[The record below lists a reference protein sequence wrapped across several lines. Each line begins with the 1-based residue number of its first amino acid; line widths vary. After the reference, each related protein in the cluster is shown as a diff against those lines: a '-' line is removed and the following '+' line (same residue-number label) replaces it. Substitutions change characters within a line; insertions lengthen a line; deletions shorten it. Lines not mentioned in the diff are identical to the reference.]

1 VESSDADTKHR
12 FARLNFYEISSS
24 VEIEVEN
31 QNKNGTPATY
41 HKVLDSVWREWI
53 EWEVRQRL
61 RAACFMFDS
70 HQKFCYE
77 QRRCQ
82 ARATAENTFIK
93 VPCPKSLWTAATSQ
107 QWFEVIQTLDCTAVR
122 LKHPEDMSAAEI
134 SSLPLS
140 AQADAGGIVFELL
153 PSRDKAPL
161 STLGHCTNARLIKT
175 LTTLFPQFIHTHGYL
190 ALYHTPLH
198 QLLSLTGN
206 TWLFGQKLTSHSDI
220 DAIFPAVRVWASSP
234 AAAQA
239 TWHACHLLRHT
250 LKPVSDVDKPFRG
263 VSEYWFLYTSTLI
276 VWAFGYRPSS
286 HSTSVS
292 SSASI
297 SRRASSVTLAS
308 EDPADVKSIAL
319 AWTEAMID
327 LKPEQLI
334 NSQLRTETGPVI
346 DAARLR
352 LQEEA
357 VMSHG
362 RSGMLL
368 DACGVLDRI
377 REGRKWFQ

>member
-1 VESSDADTKHR
+1 MTHR

-31 QNKNGTPATY
+31 TNKNGAPTTY
-41 HKVLDSVWREWI
+41 HKVLDRVWREWI

-61 RAACFMFDS
+61 RAACFMFDT

-77 QRRCQ
+77 QQRCQ
-82 ARATAENTFIK
+82 AGATAENTFIK
-93 VPCPKSLWTAATSQ
+93 VPCPKPLWNAPTSQ
-107 QWFEVIQTLDCTAVR
+107 HWFEAMQTQDCTAVR
-122 LKHPEDMSAAEI
+122 LVHPESMSAAEV
-134 SSLPLS
+134 SRLPLS
-140 AQADAGGIVFELL
+140 AQANAGGIVFELL
-153 PSRDKAPL
+153 PSRNQVKL
-161 STLGHCTNARLIKT
+161 SDLGHATNARLIKT
-175 LTTLFPQFIHTHGYL
+175 LTTLFPHFIHTHSYL

-220 DAIFPAVRVWASSP
+220 DALFPAVRAWASSP

-239 TWHACHLLRHT
+239 TWHACHLLRHAFK
-250 LKPVSDVDKPFRG
+250 LVSDAEKPFRG

-276 VWAFGYRPSS
+276 VWAFGYRPST
-286 HSTSVS
+286 HPTSVS

-297 SRRASSVTLAS
+297 SRRASSVTLAA
-308 EDPADVKSIAL
+308 EDLAEVKIAAL

-327 LKPEQLI
+327 LRPEQLM

-357 VMSHG
+357 VMSNG
-362 RSGMLL
+362 RSAMLL

-377 REGRKWFQ
+377 REGRKWF

>member
-1 VESSDADTKHR
+1 VESSEADREHR

-24 VEIEVEN
+24 VELKVEN
-31 QNKNGTPATY
+31 DNKNGAPTTY
-41 HKVLDSVWREWI
+41 QKVLDSVWREWI
-53 EWEVRQRL
+53 DWEVRQRL
-61 RAACFMFDS
+61 RAACFVFDT

-82 ARATAENTFIK
+82 AGATAENTFIK
-93 VPCPKSLWTAATSQ
+93 VPCPKSLWNAPTSQ
-107 QWFEVIQTLDCTAVR
+107 HWFEVIQTLDCTAVR
-122 LKHPEDMSAAEI
+122 LVHPENMSAAEV
-134 SSLPLS
+134 SCLPLS
-140 AQADAGGIVFELL
+140 AQANAGGIVFELL
-153 PSRDKAPL
+153 PSRSQVKL
-161 STLGHCTNARLIKT
+161 SGLGHATNAQLIEKI
-175 LTTLFPQFIHTHGYL
+175 TTLFPHFIHTHGYL

-198 QLLSLTGN
+198 QLLSLTGK

-220 DAIFPAVRVWASSP
+220 DALFPAVRAWATSP

-250 LKPVSDVDKPFRG
+250 LRSGSDVDKPFRG

-276 VWAFGYRPSS
+276 AWAFGYRIST

-297 SRRASSVTLAS
+297 SRRASSVTLAA
-308 EDPADVKSIAL
+308 EDSAEVMRAAL
-319 AWTEAMID
+319 EWTEAMIG
-327 LKPEQLI
+327 LRPEHLI
-334 NSQLRTETGPVI
+334 NSPLRTDTGAII

-377 REGRKWFQ
+377 REGRKWF

>member
-1 VESSDADTKHR
+1 MKHT
-12 FARLNFYEISSS
+12 FMRLNFYEISSS
-24 VEIEVEN
+24 VEIEVAN
-31 QNKNGTPATY
+31 QNKNGTPTTY
-41 HKVLDSVWREWI
+41 HKVLSSLWREWI

-61 RAACFMFDS
+61 RAACFMFDT

-82 ARATAENTFIK
+82 GKATAENTFIK
-93 VPCPKSLWTAATSQ
+93 VPCPKSLWIAPTSQ
-107 QWFEVIQTLDCTAVR
+107 QWFEIIQTQDCKAVR
-122 LKHPEDMSAAEI
+122 LSNPETMSAADI
-134 SSLPLS
+134 SRLPLS

-153 PSRDKAPL
+153 PSRDQAPL
-161 STLGHCTNARLIKT
+161 STLGHGTNARLIKT
-175 LTTLFPQFIHTHGYL
+175 LTTLFPQFIHTQGYL

-220 DAIFPAVRVWASSP
+220 DATPKAVAQWASSP

-239 TWHACHLLRHT
+239 TWHACHLLRHIF
-250 LKPVSDVDKPFRG
+250 KNVSDVDKPFRG

-276 VWAFGYRPSS
+276 VWAFGYRPSNLPA
-286 HSTSVS
+286 SVS
-292 SSASI
+292 SSTSI
-297 SRRASSVTLAS
+297 SRRASSVTLAA
-308 EDPADVKSIAL
+308 EDSADIKSAAL
-319 AWTEAMID
+319 AWAEAMID
-327 LKPEQLI
+327 LMPEHLI
-334 NSQLRTETGPVI
+334 NSQLRTETGPAI

-352 LQEEA
+352 LQQEA

-377 REGRKWFQ
+377 REGRRWF

>member
-1 VESSDADTKHR
+1 MKHR
-12 FARLNFYEISSS
+12 FTRLNFYEISSS
-24 VEIEVEN
+24 VETKVEN
-31 QNKNGTPATY
+31 QKKNGMTTTY
-41 HKVLDSVWREWI
+41 LKVLDGIWREWI

-61 RAACFMFDS
+61 RAACFMLDT

-93 VPCPKSLWTAATSQ
+93 VPCSMSLWAAPTSQ
-107 QWFEVIQTLDCTAVR
+107 QWFEVIQSLDCTAVR
-122 LKHPEDMSAAEI
+122 LIHPENMSAAEI
-134 SSLPLS
+134 SRLPLS

-153 PSRDKAPL
+153 PSRDQAPL
-161 STLGHCTNARLIKT
+161 PTLGLATNARLINT
-175 LTTLFPQFIHTHGYL
+175 LTSLFPQFIHTHGYL

-220 DAIFPAVRVWASSP
+220 DAIPQAVRIWASSP

-250 LKPVSDVDKPFRG
+250 FKDVSDIDKPFRG
-263 VSEYWFLYTSTLI
+263 VSEYWFLYTSTII
-276 VWAFGYRPSS
+276 VWAFGYRPSTLS
-286 HSTSVS
+286 ASVS
-292 SSASI
+292 SSTSI
-297 SRRASSVTLAS
+297 SRRASSVTLAA
-308 EDPADVKSIAL
+308 EDLANIKSAAL

-327 LKPEQLI
+327 LKPENLI
-334 NSQLRTETGPVI
+334 NSQLRTDTGPVI

-352 LQEEA
+352 LQQEA
-357 VMSHG
+357 LMSHG

-377 REGRKWFQ
+377 REGRKWF